1 MTPKENTHQTKAGSE
16 VSGLLFLVKPLVLGN
31 ARRVGFYKD
40 WVFPVLFHPFNEGP
54 KVRIND
60 KMVKWSAK
68 RNNRG
73 RVSAT

>member
-1 MTPKENTHQTKAGSE
+1 MCPLIQKLFFIRTGSI
-16 VSGLLFLVKPLVLGN
+16 
-31 ARRVGFYKD
+31 
-40 WVFPVLFHPFNEGP
+40 PVLFHPFNEGP

-73 RVSAT
+73 RFSATRGAENLRRHGS

>member
-1 MTPKENTHQTKAGSE
+1 MHAWINPCRHGS
-16 VSGLLFLVKPLVLGN
+16 GIIMI
-31 ARRVGFYKD
+31 
-40 WVFPVLFHPFNEGP
+40 NEGP

-73 RVSAT
+73 RFSATRGAENLRRHGS